1 MIAFLTISHR
11 LLSTPGLQLV
21 CDELGQSGGIGVSE
35 HRETLLDVQT
45 ACRIAVEIL
54 NDLLCFD
61 KLESGILELHKHEV
75 PVNSF
80 ISDCVNMF
88 GSQAREAGVTI
99 INNSLMKTDPG
110 ASNGWLDTDTVLMD
124 KLKMDQVLR
133 NLISNALKFTTRG
146 GCVSVC
152 ASFVPDGTSLYLSSM
167 ADIVDKPPSVCNIL
181 HKLLNG
187 FKIADTSMYDMES
200 AVPNKDKDR
209 KKELN
214 ERKNPKS
221 YVTKSNRRGGA
232 VARVSSVFNDAS
244 HNINNRTTTDASHL
258 SSKTQ
263 STVSEVTSG
272 RLRIVV
278 TDTGAGISQENLVRL
293 FKEIV
298 QFNPE
303 VLQAGGG
310 SGLGLYITSSI
321 VQMHGGTISA
331 YSAGAGNGSTFTVDI
346 DIQLRRLLSP
356 ASPLSRKPC
365 NTELMPVQDDPFPE
379 RHIDYPRQGVSE
391 GHEGIVS
398 EGADIL
404 LSQSSTLRPR
414 RFSDSNTRQSPPGNT
429 CSPTVATTRQSSLVA
444 LGSTMSIGQQVDVT
458 RKQEHSTI
466 PATVPAPPPIRSTT
480 PPRAA
485 AGTHAQAQAVREA
498 DAEVEN
504 KCESESEVVYDV
516 LVVDDSSLN
525 RKMLC
530 RLLRTAGYI
539 CEESN
544 DGQSAVEKV
553 RARIESGAETGGG
566 TGSKGYYDAILMDFV
581 MPIMD
586 GPTATQAIRG
596 LGYSYPI
603 FGVTGNA
610 LDSDINYF
618 VKCGANAVLAKPFD
632 FNRFKRLM
640 KDKKQYASV

>member
-1 MIAFLTISHR
+1 
-11 LLSTPGLQLV
+11 
-21 CDELGQSGGIGVSE
+21 LGQSGGIGVSE

-99 INNSLMKTDPG
+99 LINSLMKTDPG
-110 ASNGWLDTDTVLMD
+110 ASKGWLDTDTVLMD
-124 KLKMDQVLR
+124 KFKMDQVLR
-133 NLISNALKFTTRG
+133 NLISNALKFTARG

-167 ADIVDKPPSVCNIL
+167 ASIVDKSPSVRNIL

-187 FKIADTSMYDMES
+187 FKIADSSMYDMES
-200 AVPNKDKDR
+200 AVLSKDKD
-209 KKELN
+209 KEKEQN
-214 ERKNPKS
+214 ERRNPKS
-221 YVTKSNRRGGA
+221 YVTKSNRGGGA
-232 VARVSSVFNDAS
+232 VARVSPVVNDTS

-258 SSKTQ
+258 SSKTH
-263 STVSEVTSG
+263 STVSEVISG

-278 TDTGAGISQENLVRL
+278 TDTGAGIPQENLVRL

-346 DIQLRRLLSP
+346 DMQLRRLLSP

-365 NTELMPVQDDPFPE
+365 NRELVPVQDVPYPD
-379 RHIDYPRQGVSE
+379 RYIDDPRQGVPE
-391 GHEGIVS
+391 GHEGLVS

-404 LSQSSTLRPR
+404 RSQSYTLRPR
-414 RFSDSNTRQSPPGNT
+414 RFSDSNTRHSPLGNT
-429 CSPTVATTRQSSLVA
+429 CSPTVATTRQSSLVT

-466 PATVPAPPPIRSTT
+466 PAPVPAPVPAPPPIRSTT

-485 AGTHAQAQAVREA
+485 ADIHAQAQTGTEA

-504 KCESESEVVYDV
+504 KSEGESESEVVYDI

-539 CEESN
+539 CEEAN

-553 RARIESGAETGGG
+553 KARMESGAGTGI
-566 TGSKGYYDAILMDFV
+566 GSKGYYDAILMDFV

>member
-1 MIAFLTISHR
+1 

-21 CDELGQSGGIGVSE
+21 CDELGKSGGIGVSE

-88 GSQAREAGVTI
+88 GSQAREAGVTLS
-99 INNSLMKTDPG
+99 NFSLIKSEQNMMTPG
-110 ASNGWLDTDTVLMD
+110 VSNGWLDTDTVLMD
-124 KLKMDQVLR
+124 KSKMDQVLR
-133 NLISNALKFTTRG
+133 NLISNALKFTPRG
-146 GCVSVC
+146 GRVSVC
-152 ASFVPDGTSLYLSSM
+152 ASFVPNRM
-167 ADIVDKPPSVCNIL
+167 MN
-181 HKLLNG
+181 NG
-187 FKIADTSMYDMES
+187 FLSPRDKSISGREATPAKGVIPAWLQVLRLLKKRTRVANLSIDIESGSESKFDPYPEFRGKNDQEKKYNTCHAHSGSVHGIDDTQ
-200 AVPNKDKDR
+200 NKSTCDK
-209 KKELN
+209 
-214 ERKNPKS
+214 
-221 YVTKSNRRGGA
+221 
-232 VARVSSVFNDAS
+232 
-244 HNINNRTTTDASHL
+244 H
-258 SSKTQ
+258 
-263 STVSEVTSG
+263 VTSG

-278 TDTGAGISQENLVRL
+278 TDTGAGISQENQSRL

-321 VQMHGGTISA
+321 VQMHGGTIRA
-331 YSAGAGNGSTFTVDI
+331 YSAGAGSGSTFTVEI
-346 DIQLRRLLSP
+346 DMQLRRSQSTSSLRSKTPFDITINPGLRSP
-356 ASPLSRKPC
+356 SSRRQPTRSYKEDQHHLEDFSITTTPNLKAPRTQLPRSMPSPQQSATHHPTSGHRSPPRLTSQPVAPRNVLDGQAWCDLRELHAPQPLSLVIDC
-365 NTELMPVQDDPFPE
+365 SSAN
-379 RHIDYPRQGVSE
+379 DYPTSP
-391 GHEGIVS
+391 
-398 EGADIL
+398 
-404 LSQSSTLRPR
+404 STLA
-414 RFSDSNTRQSPPGNT
+414 
-429 CSPTVATTRQSSLVA
+429 PTEDINQLR
-444 LGSTMSIGQQVDVT
+444 G
-458 RKQEHSTI
+458 
-466 PATVPAPPPIRSTT
+466 
-480 PPRAA
+480 A
-485 AGTHAQAQAVREA
+485 AGE
-498 DAEVEN
+498 E
-504 KCESESEVVYDV
+504 VYDI

-530 RLLRTAGYI
+530 RLLRTAGYK
-539 CEESN
+539 CEEAN

-553 RARIESGAETGGG
+553 KARMEGGTG

-618 VKCGANAVLAKPFD
+618 VKCGANAVLIKPFD
-632 FNRFKRLM
+632 FDLFKKLIVGDM
-640 KDKKQYASV
+640 EQ

>member
-1 MIAFLTISHR
+1 MIAFPTTSYPS
-11 LLSTPGLQLV
+11 LSTPGLQIV
-21 CDELGQSGGIGVSE
+21 CDELGKSGGIGVSE

-110 ASNGWLDTDTVLMD
+110 ASNVWLDTDTVLMD
-124 KLKMDQVLR
+124 KFKMDQVLR

-152 ASFVPDGTSLYLSSM
+152 ASFIPDGTSLYLSSM
-167 ADIVDKPPSVCNIL
+167 ANLVEKPPSVRNIL

-187 FKIADTSMYDMES
+187 FKIADSSMYDMES
-200 AVPNKDKDR
+200 AVPNKDKGR
-209 KKELN
+209 EKEQN
-214 ERKNPKS
+214 ERRNPKS
-221 YVTKSNRRGGA
+221 YVTKSNRGGGA
-232 VARVSSVFNDAS
+232 VARVSSVVNDTS

-258 SSKTQ
+258 SSKIQ
-263 STVSEVTSG
+263 STVSKVTSG

-278 TDTGAGISQENLVRL
+278 TDTGAGISQENLVLL

-321 VQMHGGTISA
+321 VQMHGGTICA
-331 YSAGAGNGSTFTVDI
+331 YSAGAGSGSTFTVDI
-346 DIQLRRLLSP
+346 DMQLRRLLSP
-356 ASPLSRKPC
+356 ASPLSRKLC
-365 NTELMPVQDDPFPE
+365 NTELAPVQDDSFPE
-379 RHIDYPRQGVSE
+379 RGADDPRQGVSE
-391 GHEGIVS
+391 GHEMLVS
-398 EGADIL
+398 EGADTL
-404 LSQSSTLRPR
+404 RSQSYTLQPR
-414 RFSDSNTRQSPPGNT
+414 RFSDNGSIVALSNTRHPPLSNT
-429 CSPTVATTRQSSLVA
+429 CSPTVATTRQSSLVT
-444 LGSTMSIGQQVDVT
+444 LGSTISITQLVDVT
-458 RKQEHSTI
+458 RKQEYSTM
-466 PATVPAPPPIRSTT
+466 PAPAPAPPPPVRSAT
-480 PPRAA
+480 PPSAA
-485 AGTHAQAQAVREA
+485 ADTQAGAEA
-498 DAEVEN
+498 EGEN
-504 KCESESEVVYDV
+504 ESEGGVVYDI

-539 CEESN
+539 SEEAN

-553 RARIESGAETGGG
+553 KARMESGAG

-603 FGVTGNA
+603 LGVTGNA

-618 VKCGANAVLAKPFD
+618 VKCGANSVLAKPFD

-640 KDKKQYASV
+640 KDEKHYASV

>member
-1 MIAFLTISHR
+1 
-11 LLSTPGLQLV
+11 
-21 CDELGQSGGIGVSE
+21 LGKSGGIVVSE

-88 GSQAREAGVTI
+88 GSQAREAGVTLS
-99 INNSLMKTDPG
+99 NFSLIKSEQNMMTPG
-110 ASNGWLDTDTVLMD
+110 VSNGWLDSDTALMD
-124 KLKMDQVLR
+124 KSKMDQVLR
-133 NLISNALKFTTRG
+133 NLISNALKFTPRG
-146 GCVSVC
+146 GRVSVC
-152 ASFVPDGTSLYLSSM
+152 ASFVPNRMMNNGLLSPRDNSISGRE
-167 ADIVDKPPSVCNIL
+167 ATPAKGVIPAWLQVPRLLKKRTRVANLSVDIESGSESKFDPYPEFRGESDQEKKYNTCDAHSGSVHGIVD
-181 HKLLNG
+181 
-187 FKIADTSMYDMES
+187 TQ
-200 AVPNKDKDR
+200 NKSTCDK
-209 KKELN
+209 
-214 ERKNPKS
+214 
-221 YVTKSNRRGGA
+221 
-232 VARVSSVFNDAS
+232 
-244 HNINNRTTTDASHL
+244 H
-258 SSKTQ
+258 
-263 STVSEVTSG
+263 VTSG

-278 TDTGAGISQENLVRL
+278 TDTGAGISQENQARL

-321 VQMHGGTISA
+321 VQMHGGTIRA
-331 YSAGAGNGSTFTVDI
+331 YSAGAGSGSTFTVEI
-346 DIQLRRLLSP
+346 DMQLRRSLPSSSLRSKTPFDITINPGLRSP
-356 ASPLSRKPC
+356 SSRRQPPPRSYKEDQHPLEDISITTTPNLKAPRTQLPVPMPSPQQSATHHPTSRHRSPPRLTLQSVAPRNALNGQTWCDLRELNAPQPLS
-365 NTELMPVQDDPFPE
+365 LI
-379 RHIDYPRQGVSE
+379 IDCSSANE
-391 GHEGIVS
+391 FTTS
-398 EGADIL
+398 
-404 LSQSSTLRPR
+404 SSTLAPIEDINQLRGA
-414 RFSDSNTRQSPPGNT
+414 DSE
-429 CSPTVATTRQSSLVA
+429 
-444 LGSTMSIGQQVDVT
+444 I
-458 RKQEHSTI
+458 
-466 PATVPAPPPIRSTT
+466 
-480 PPRAA
+480 
-485 AGTHAQAQAVREA
+485 
-498 DAEVEN
+498 
-504 KCESESEVVYDV
+504 VYDI

-539 CEESN
+539 CEEAN

-553 RARIESGAETGGG
+553 KARMESGAGTGTGLG

-640 KDKKQYASV
+640 IENCLHASL

>member
-321 VQMHGGTISA
+321 VQMHGGTIRA
-331 YSAGAGNGSTFTVDI
+331 YSAGAGSGSTFTVEI
-346 DIQLRRLLSP
+346 DMQLRRSLPSP
-356 ASPLSRKPC
+356 SLRSKTPFDITINPGLRSPSSRRQPPPRSYKEDQRHLEDFSITTTPNLKAPRTQLPTPMQSPQQSAAYHPVSGHRSPPRLTSQPVAPRNALDGQTWCDLRELHAPQPLS
-365 NTELMPVQDDPFPE
+365 LV
-379 RHIDYPRQGVSE
+379 IDCSSGNEYPS
-391 GHEGIVS
+391 S
-398 EGADIL
+398 P
-404 LSQSSTLRPR
+404 STL
-414 RFSDSNTRQSPPGNT
+414 PPF
-429 CSPTVATTRQSSLVA
+429 
-444 LGSTMSIGQQVDVT
+444 GSTNQL
-458 RKQEHSTI
+458 R
-466 PATVPAPPPIRSTT
+466 
-480 PPRAA
+480 RAD
-485 AGTHAQAQAVREA
+485 G
-498 DAEVEN
+498 
-504 KCESESEVVYDV
+504 EVVYNI

-539 CEESN
+539 CEEAN

-553 RARIESGAETGGG
+553 KARMDSGAGTGLG

-618 VKCGANAVLAKPFD
+618 VKCGANAVLTKPFD

-640 KDKKQYASV
+640 KENCQHASL